1 MPNKALLLI
10 LALGCSLLLT
20 EASFA
25 QNLTAPQVFEKL
37 KPLVGEW
44 KGTTPTGRVFGV
56 SYQLIAKNSV
66 LVETWTM
73 APGRQTMTVYHLDG
87 NNLLATHYCSAGNQ
101 PRLQLKAPA
110 APDNFVFDF
119 VSSTNLPD
127 PQVSHQHQFD
137 IQLTGPDAF
146 SRSETYL
153 EKGVADT
160 ERVAYTRL
168 K

>member
-1 MPNKALLLI
+1 MPNKVRRSI
-10 LALGCSLLLT
+10 LTLAGSWLLT
-20 EASFA
+20 GTSYA
-25 QNLTAPQVFEKL
+25 QNLTAQQVFEKL

-44 KGTTPTGRVFGV
+44 KGTAPTGRTFGV
-56 SYQLIAKNSV
+56 SYQLIAKSSV

-87 NNLLATHYCSAGNQ
+87 TNLLATHYCAAGNQ
-101 PRLQLKAPA
+101 PRLQLKAPS

-127 PQVSHQHQFD
+127 PEVSHQHQFD

-160 ERVAYTRL
+160 ERVRYTRV

>member
-1 MPNKALLLI
+1 MPTKSIFPMLTLV
-10 LALGCSLLLT
+10 GSLLL
-20 EASFA
+20 AGPSFA

-56 SYQLIAKNSV
+56 SYQLVASNTV

-73 APGRQTMTVYHLDG
+73 APGRQTMTLYHLDG
-87 NNLLATHYCSAGNQ
+87 NHLLATHYCSAGNQ

-110 APDNFVFDF
+110 APDDFVFDF

-137 IQLTGPDAF
+137 IQLQGPNAF

-153 EKGVADT
+153 EKGVPDT
-160 ERVAYTRL
+160 ERTTYTRV